1 MAKDQRAKENEDWFQ
16 MPKMKTDR
24 GAAKRF
30 KVTGSGKIVR
40 RRAFR
45 SHLLEKKSSR
55 RKRRLGREAGISAPD
70 VREVKRLLG
79 I

>member
-1 MAKDQRAKENEDWFQ
+1 

-30 KVTGSGKIVR
+30 KITGRGKLR
-40 RRAFR
+40 RSQAFR
-45 SHLLEKKSSR
+45 NHMFEKKPSTR
-55 RKRRLGREAGISAPD
+55 TRRLGRDADVAPAD
-70 VREVKRLLG
+70 VKAVKRLLG